1 MRFSA
6 GMDRQAH
13 KVTALIAFGMIA
25 SAMVAEGAR
34 PPRLPRREATA
45 PVAGSRRRRAGPGGG
60 RRLAPSAFL
69 LQ

>member
-1 MRFSA
+1 
-6 GMDRQAH
+6 MDRQTH
-13 KVTALIAFGMIA
+13 KVTALIAFGVIA

-45 PVAGSRRRRAGPGGG
+45 PVAGSRRRRAGSGGG

>member
-1 MRFSA
+1 MRA
-6 GMDRQAH
+6 MDRQTH
-13 KVTALIAFGMIA
+13 KVTALIAFGVIA

-45 PVAGSRRRRAGPGGG
+45 PVAAGSRRRRNGPGPK

-69 LQ
+69 Q

>member
-1 MRFSA
+1 
-6 GMDRQAH
+6 MDRH
-13 KVTALIAFGMIA
+13 THRMTALIAFGVLA
-25 SAMVAEGAR
+25 STMVAEGAR

-45 PVAGSRRRRAGPGGG
+45 PVAGSRRRRTGPGAG